1 MAEKKQNF
9 TVDNER
15 KKIYAVVAKLKA
27 KELKVIKNY
36 VALGYTLVA
45 QEEAKK
51 EVNPIFTEDAVK
63 EYLSEAGREA
73 ELKEYNKIYNEQA
86 KDKETG
92 ELKFKK
98 DGTPKIKG
106 HVATLGWF
114 KKTYPNYEQEMK
126 DKQEKEKKEKQENN
140 N

>member
-45 QEEAKK
+45 QEEAPK
-51 EVNPIFTEDAVK
+51 EANPAFKEDAVK
-63 EYLSEAGREA
+63 AFLSEAGREA
-73 ELKEYNKIYNEQA
+73 DLEEYNKIYNEQA

-92 ELKFKK
+92 EPKFKK

-114 KKTYPNYEQEMK
+114 KKTYPEYP
-126 DKQEKEKKEKQENN
+126 EKPDRKAE
-140 N
+140 